1 MAVEVEMVEAA
12 ALGAPHFPSG
22 LKILQSCGGLMK
34 LHLRRT
40 LSSGGGD
47 SSGGTLSSGG
57 GDSSGGGATAS
68 SGGAGESSSTS
79 QDTNGKLLHHQP
91 YCALSHRPAARQIM
105 TSGACG

>member
-34 LHLRRT
+34 LHLRR
-40 LSSGGGD
+40 
-47 SSGGTLSSGG
+47 TLSSGG